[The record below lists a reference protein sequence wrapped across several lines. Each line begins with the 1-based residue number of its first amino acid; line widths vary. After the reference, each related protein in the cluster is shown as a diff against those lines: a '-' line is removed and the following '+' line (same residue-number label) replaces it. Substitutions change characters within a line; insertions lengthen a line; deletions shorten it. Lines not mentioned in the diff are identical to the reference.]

1 MAFAFESQKI
11 AFKMIY
17 KHFTLALR
25 VALDASPR
33 KEYLLEMKYTNNKS
47 LVLSRTHQT
56 PRHVSFLH
64 NLYLSGMKHS
74 LGDGA
79 ENSFSGL
86 MIYGGKKGI
95 INGDISIAEDKI
107 SVEKK
112 YETPGEIKLCRSL
125 KEV

>member
-1 MAFAFESQKI
+1 
-11 AFKMIY
+11 
-17 KHFTLALR
+17 
-25 VALDASPR
+25 
-33 KEYLLEMKYTNNKS
+33 
-47 LVLSRTHQT
+47 
-56 PRHVSFLH
+56 
-64 NLYLSGMKHS
+64 
-74 LGDGA
+74 
-79 ENSFSGL
+79 

>member
-1 MAFAFESQKI
+1 M
-11 AFKMIY
+11 
-17 KHFTLALR
+17 LP
-25 VALDASPR
+25 PR

-95 INGDISIAEDKI
+95 INGDISIADDKI